1 MSKLLLQAMTSKPID
16 RLMTKVMGP
25 FVTIYTLHRPTSV
38 DHSFHGIDEH
48 LLEQCL
54 QYALARGYVFAS
66 IDELV
71 TAAQSG
77 KQLTKPTLC
86 FTLDDGYAD
95 QAAHLIPVLL
105 KYQAKPTLFVITD
118 FVDQRDWPWDA
129 KLAYMIWNLQLSQT
143 HFVFRGQSITLDC
156 ATPERRLA
164 TRRAM
169 SLFGKTLDKNGL
181 REFLHVLKTACAITP
196 PEQPPANY
204 VPATW
209 SQLRDLEEQ
218 GLRVGAHTCSHH
230 VLSALNNEQVLR
242 ELQQSKARIVAEMKN
257 PSQVFCYPS
266 GMAKDFSASEH
277 PPLVAEAGFSSAVTT
292 ISKPTNL
299 VAIADRPYLIDRI
312 GFPESLERFMRYSS
326 WVEVLRNKIS

>member
-1 MSKLLLQAMTSKPID
+1 MSKLLLQAMTSKSVD

-38 DHSFHGIDEH
+38 DQSFHGIDEY

-54 QYALARGYVFAS
+54 QYALERDYIFAS

-71 TAAQSG
+71 AAAQSG
-77 KQLTKPTLC
+77 KRLSKPTLC

-95 QAAHLIPVLL
+95 QVERLIPVLL
-105 KYQAKPTLFVITD
+105 KYQAKPTLFTITD
-118 FVDQRDWPWDA
+118 FIDRLDWPWDA
-129 KLAYMIWNLQLSQT
+129 KLAYMVWSSPFSQIN
-143 HFVFRGQSITLDC
+143 FEFRGQEIALDC
-156 ATPERRLA
+156 NTPARRLVA
-164 TRRAM
+164 RRAM

-181 REFLHVLKTACAITP
+181 RDFLQVLQNACAITP
-196 PEQPPANY
+196 PEQAPGNY

-209 SQLRDLEEQ
+209 SQLRDLENQ
-218 GLRVGAHTCSHH
+218 GLRVGAHTRSHH
-230 VLSALNNEQVLR
+230 VLSALKNEQVLQELR
-242 ELQQSKARIVAEMKN
+242 ESKARIAAEMKN

-277 PPLVAEAGFSSAVTT
+277 PSLVEEVGFSAAVTT

-299 VAIADRPYLIDRI
+299 AAIANNPYLIDRI
-312 GFPESLERFMRYSS
+312 GFPDSLERFKRYSS